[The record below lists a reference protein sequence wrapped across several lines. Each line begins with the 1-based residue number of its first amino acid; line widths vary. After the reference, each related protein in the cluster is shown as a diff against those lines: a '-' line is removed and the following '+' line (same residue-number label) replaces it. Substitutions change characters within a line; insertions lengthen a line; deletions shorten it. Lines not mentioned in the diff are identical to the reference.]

1 MTYLA
6 DTVSKMNEVSLSLQS
21 KQLTVFVANNNIL
34 TFNSKY
40 QNFFKLTQ
48 VFISI
53 SMTSFQYNLRLFYD
67 ISGFKT

>member
-1 MTYLA
+1 ME
-6 DTVSKMNEVSLSLQS
+6 DVFSKMNEVSLSLQS

-48 VFISI
+48 THKLSV
-53 SMTSFQYNLRLFYD
+53 
-67 ISGFKT
+67 KTRN